1 MPAPTFIVAGDTTR
15 WSDSLPAYPA
25 SAGWVLKHRLAPLG
39 TGAPVDVVATPDG
52 DDFTTTL
59 AASVTGGM
67 GVGQWTLASW
77 VENGAEVFT
86 IATRVVDVKRNP
98 RDMGAG
104 TDGRSPARRAL
115 DDARAAF
122 YAFDP
127 TRRRYKIG
135 EREFEFHNTGEI
147 LLKIRELENIVRAED
162 EAAGIA
168 PRRSH
173 RIFTRL

>member
-1 MPAPTFIVAGDTTR
+1 MPAPTAIVAGDTAR
-15 WSDSLPAYPA
+15 WGESLPAYPA
-25 SAGWVLKHRLAPLG
+25 SAGWVLKHRLAPLSAG
-39 TGAPVDVVATPDG
+39 TPVDLAATPDG

-59 AASVTGGM
+59 AANVTGGM

-77 VENGAEVFT
+77 VEKGAEVFT
-86 IATRVVDVKRNP
+86 VATRVIEVKRNP

-122 YAFDP
+122 YAFNP

-135 EREFEFHNTGEI
+135 EREFEFNSTGEI
-147 LLKIRELENIVRAED
+147 LLKIRELERVVQAED

-168 PRRSH
+168 PRRSR